1 MTEYSQFYDAAV
13 PDWPGEIDFYQGLA
27 REVAQQHGAILEV
40 ACGTGRVGARLAQA
54 GVRVVGLDRS
64 ADLLA
69 GARAKTADLPN
80 ARWVEGDMRTFDLG
94 ETFALII
101 MPGHSY
107 QFMLTPADQVA
118 CLQTIQRHL
127 APGGRFVLHLDNQNV
142 AWLGEL
148 RTTKGGQFELTKEL
162 THPHNGRTMQ
172 VFEAWTYD
180 PVTQTAA
187 VSTRREIRAPDGQL
201 VELIERGPTALH
213 CIFPFEMEHLLAR
226 VGFQVEARYGDFAG
240 GALSETSSEMIWI
253 ASM

>member
-13 PDWPGEIDFYQGLA
+13 PDWPGEIDFYRSLA
-27 REVAQQHGAILEV
+27 REVAQQQGAILEV
-40 ACGTGRVGARLAQA
+40 ACGTGRVAARLAHE

-69 GARAKTADLPN
+69 GARQKTAGVPHV
-80 ARWVEGDMRTFDLG
+80 RWEEGDMRDFDLG

-107 QFMLTPADQVA
+107 QFMLTAADQVA
-118 CLQTIQRHL
+118 CLQSIQRHL
-127 APGGRFVLHLDNQNV
+127 APGGRCVLHLDNQNV

-148 RTTKGGQFELTKEL
+148 RTTRGGQFERTKEL
-162 THPHNGRTMQ
+162 THPQNGRTMQ

-187 VSTRREIRAPDGQL
+187 VSTRREIREPDGQI
-201 VELIERGPTALH
+201 VEQIERGPTALH

-226 VGFQVEARYGDFAG
+226 VGFQVQALYGDFG
-240 GALSETSSEMIWI
+240 SGALSEISSEMIWI